1 MKLICTNPSCL
12 QEIPN
17 TGLKFCVNC
26 GTKIERITQ
35 NQPVEDRSKTK
46 AEIVSVFDRI
56 GSFMSNFRSSI
67 RNQLAKVDI
76 YKYSKIIILS
86 GALFL
91 CLYGLSKI
99 NWNFT
104 NPIQNTVNSSS
115 QSSSSSIVISKS
127 STESTVE
134 KSENQIKTENL
145 EKAIADKDNKIKELE
160 AEVENQKQ
168 NKTGNDT
175 NSVKVNQDNVNKIAA
190 LNKDLANSVSLS
202 ESLKKNLSDQ
212 GGIGK
217 ENVELKNAIAEYIKQ
232 LNESYKSVADL
243 TNKGSEKDR
252 TIGDQNN
259 EIKNLKNQLA
269 ISQNNIVDLTKQVD
283 QKNSQISTLNQNY
296 SNIQTQLNNLQNNPQ
311 QCIKE
316 YSVSSNGART
326 LISSTCR

>member
-35 NQPVEDRSKTK
+35 NRPFEDRSKSK
-46 AEIVSVFDRI
+46 AKVVSIFDRI
-56 GSFMSNFRSSI
+56 GSLMANSRSSI

-296 SNIQTQLNNLQNNPQ
+296 SNIQTQLTD
-311 QCIKE
+311 
-316 YSVSSNGART
+316 G
-326 LISSTCR
+326 